1 MKIVRF
7 RDASGRTVQA
17 AQQPDGTC
25 RRVEGNLADGFR
37 MTGETVPPGKR
48 LAPIE
53 PSCIWCVGQNY
64 RAHAAEAGFQVPE
77 HPVIFA
83 KGINAVQNPGEPIVL
98 PAAGYSTEVDYE
110 CELVVVI
117 GKACRNVTRS
127 EALKYVAGY
136 TCGNDVSARDWQLKW
151 GGSQWS
157 RGKSFDTFA
166 PLGPCLVTSDEL
178 SDPSGLRIQTVLN
191 GRVMQDANTGD
202 MIFDV
207 PTLIEFLSHS
217 TTLLPGTLIFT
228 GTPQGVGMAQNPP
241 RWLRSGD
248 EVSVIIERIGTLTN
262 PVREEQSEVAGVAG
276 GRLQNEERVA
286 Q

>member
-1 MKIVRF
+1 MKIARF

-17 AQQPDGTC
+17 AQQQDGTW
-25 RRVEGNLADGFR
+25 RRVGGNVAEGFR
-37 MTGETVPPGKR
+37 LTGETVAPGKW

-64 RAHAAEAGFQVPE
+64 KAHAAEAGFQVPE

-83 KGINAVQNPGEPIVL
+83 KGINAVQNPGEPIIL
-98 PAAGYSTEVDYE
+98 PASSYSAAVDYE
-110 CELVVVI
+110 CELVVAI
-117 GKACRNVTRS
+117 GKACKNVPRG

-136 TCGNDVSARDWQLKW
+136 TCGNDVSARDWQLKR

-157 RGKSFDTFA
+157 RGKSFDTFG
-166 PLGPCLVTSDEL
+166 PIGPCMVTADEL
-178 SDPSGLRIQTVLN
+178 ANPSGLRIQTVLN

-207 PTLIEFLSHS
+207 PTLIEFLSRS

-241 RWLRSGD
+241 RWLRIGD
-248 EVSVIIERIGTLTN
+248 EVSVIIERIGTLTSL
-262 PVREEQSEVAGVAG
+262 VSEEQSELPGVAG
-276 GRLQNEERVA
+276 GRLHNEGRVV